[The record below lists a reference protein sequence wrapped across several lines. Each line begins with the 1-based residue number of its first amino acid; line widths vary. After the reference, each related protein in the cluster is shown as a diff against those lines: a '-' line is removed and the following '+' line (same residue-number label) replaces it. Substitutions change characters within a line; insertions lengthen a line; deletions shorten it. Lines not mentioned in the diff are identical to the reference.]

1 MEKLNSQLDF
11 FAICDALKTIERQ
24 TLILDKTRLE
34 NSAEHSWHSAL
45 MALVLFEYCVLDN
58 VDLNHVIKM
67 IIIHDLIEVYA
78 GDSPAMDKAAQVGK
92 KEREQKAADKLF
104 AILPKEQAQAF
115 RALWD
120 EFEEQNSNEAQY
132 AVAIDRFQSFNNNR
146 LNKGAGAW
154 KKYSATA
161 EMIIN
166 RNLPIKK
173 AMPSLWHLVE
183 STIEEG
189 LKLGY
194 IKQG

>member
-1 MEKLNSQLDF
+1 MEKLKNQLDF
-11 FAICDALKTIERQ
+11 LAVCDALKTIERQ

-45 MALVLFEYCVLDN
+45 AALVLFEYCVLED
-58 VDLNHVIKM
+58 VDLDHVIKM
-67 IIIHDLIEVYA
+67 IVIHDIIEVYA
-78 GDSPAMDKAAQVGK
+78 GDAPAMDKAAQIGK
-92 KEREQKAADKLF
+92 KEREQAAADKLF
-104 AILPKEQAQAF
+104 AMLPTEQAQDF

-120 EFEEQNSNEAQY
+120 EFEEQHTNEAQY

-161 EMIIN
+161 EMIRN

-173 AMPSLWHLVE
+173 VMPALWHLVE

-189 LKLGY
+189 LKEGFVN
-194 IKQG
+194 Q